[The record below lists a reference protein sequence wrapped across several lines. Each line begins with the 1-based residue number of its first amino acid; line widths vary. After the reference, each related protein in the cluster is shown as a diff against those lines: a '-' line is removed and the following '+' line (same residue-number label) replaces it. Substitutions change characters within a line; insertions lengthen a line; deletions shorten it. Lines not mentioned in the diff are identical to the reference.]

1 MFVSSVVASV
11 FNAPSNVSLT
21 VSPSNS
27 PICSTI
33 DFYCSR
39 GGDLFEFSIDNIVV
53 QPMSTSRVY
62 TTTTLSQ
69 GQVVIKTR
77 FGITLDGT
85 VSEAA
90 WGTGAFEDNNLSAG
104 LSPNAVDGYLTSED

>member
-1 MFVSSVVASV
+1 L
-11 FNAPSNVSLT
+11 PLT
-21 VSPSNS
+21 F
-27 PICSTI
+27 TAAA
-33 DFYCSR
+33 

-69 GQVVIKTR
+69 GQVVKVKTR

-104 LSPNAVDGYLTSED
+104 LSPNAVDGYLTSVKVEPKIN

>member
-1 MFVSSVVASV
+1 V

-27 PICSTI
+27 PICKGVPLTAAA
-33 DFYCSR
+33 

-69 GQVVIKTR
+69 GQVVK
-77 FGITLDGT
+77 LKQDL
-85 VSEAA
+85 E
-90 WGTGAFEDNNLSAG
+90 L
-104 LSPNAVDGYLTSED
+104 LLTEPFLKPRGEQVI